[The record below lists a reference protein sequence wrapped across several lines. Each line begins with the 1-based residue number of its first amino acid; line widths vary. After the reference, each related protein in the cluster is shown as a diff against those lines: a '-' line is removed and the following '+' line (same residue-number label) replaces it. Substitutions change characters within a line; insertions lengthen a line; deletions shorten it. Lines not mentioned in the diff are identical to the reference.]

1 MTWTDHQ
8 DNILRARIAAGDTMG
23 QAGAVLGATRNAV
36 AGRMMRL
43 GIRSHNPNGGKTGT
57 SGFRPAKGARE
68 PKPVKLTDGRRKV
81 FTTAYRLSET
91 VAPTPNKAEAF
102 KPLPETNPRHWS
114 ERKLDECS
122 WPVGP
127 DGADQRSC
135 CAPVVKGSWCD
146 VHHRL
151 GHTDTPRFRMIDP
164 DRRRAG
170 RC

>member
-8 DNILRARIAAGDTMG
+8 DNILRARIAAGDTMR
-23 QAGAVLGATRNAV
+23 QAAEVLRVTRNAV

-43 GIRSHNPNGGKTGT
+43 GLTSKNVGGKNST
-57 SGFRPAKGARE
+57 SGQRPPKPARQ

-81 FTTAYRLSET
+81 FSTAYRLSET

-102 KPLPETNPRHWS
+102 KPLPGTNPRHWS

-135 CAPVVKGSWCD
+135 CAPVFTRSWCK
-146 VHHRL
+146 VHTRL
-151 GHTDTPRFRMIDP
+151 GHRETPRMKMIDP